1 MKKLLCAAAIGLLT
15 ATASQA
21 VTLTST
27 GGGGYMGTF
36 TSNVDGSF
44 IDTFTFTPASVAGDV
59 KIDLTPT
66 GPVNFFTA
74 LLNDQGFSFLRE
86 NGKTSFDFEG
96 IVAADQPLQLQVF
109 GFAGDASSLSAMA
122 ASYAGS
128 ITISAIPEP
137 NSYLLLLA
145 GVAAVVSAKVRRRA

>member
-1 MKKLLCAAAIGLLT
+1 MKKLLCVAAMGLLT
-15 ATASQA
+15 VTASQA

-27 GGGGYMGTF
+27 ASGGYTGTF

-74 LLNDQGFSFLRE
+74 LLNGQGFSYLPE
-86 NGKTSFDFEG
+86 DGKASFDFEG

-122 ASYAGS
+122 ASYAGT
-128 ITISAIPEP
+128 ITVSAIPEP
-137 NSYLLLLA
+137 SSYLLLLA
-145 GVAAVVSAKVRRRA
+145 GVAAVASAKVRRRA

>member
-1 MKKLLCAAAIGLLT
+1 MKKMLCAAVIGLLT

-27 GGGGYMGTF
+27 GGGGYTGSF

-44 IDTFTFTPASVAGDV
+44 IDMFTFTPTSVAGDV
-59 KIDLTPT
+59 KIELTPT
-66 GPVNFFTA
+66 RPVTFFTA
-74 LLNDQGFSFLRE
+74 LLNDQGFSFLPE

-96 IVAADQPLQLQVF
+96 IVAAGQPLQLQVF

-122 ASYAGS
+122 ASYTGNIS
-128 ITISAIPEP
+128 ISAIPEP
-137 NSYLLLLA
+137 DSYLLLLA
-145 GVAAVVSAKVRRRA
+145 GVAVLLSAKVRRCA

>member
-1 MKKLLCAAAIGLLT
+1 MKKMLYAAVIGLLT

-27 GGGGYMGTF
+27 GGGGYTGSF

-44 IDTFTFTPASVAGDV
+44 IDMFTFTPTSVAGDV
-59 KIDLTPT
+59 KIELTPT
-66 GPVNFFTA
+66 RPVTFFTA
-74 LLNDQGFSFLRE
+74 LLNDQGFSFLPE

-96 IVAADQPLQLQVF
+96 IVAAGQPLQLQVF

-122 ASYAGS
+122 ASYTGNIS
-128 ITISAIPEP
+128 ISAIPEP
-137 NSYLLLLA
+137 DSYLLLLA
-145 GVAAVVSAKVRRRA
+145 GVAVLLSAKVRRRA